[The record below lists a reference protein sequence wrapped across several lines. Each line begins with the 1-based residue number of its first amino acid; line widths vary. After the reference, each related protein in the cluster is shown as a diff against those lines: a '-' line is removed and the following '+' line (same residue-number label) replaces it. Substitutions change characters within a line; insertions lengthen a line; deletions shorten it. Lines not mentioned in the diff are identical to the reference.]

1 MKIEDMRERVVYQ
14 FQDVEFGD
22 VFQPEHLLS
31 NGFIYLKTNTIED
44 NSGREFNCLCLDN
57 GYMTYI
63 SREEYVV
70 VLDAKVVIE

>member
-22 VFQPEHLLS
+22 VFQPES
-31 NGFIYLKTNTIED
+31 NGFIYLKTHTVKD
-44 NSGREFNCLCLDN
+44 TYGREFNCLCLND